1 MKIKGI
7 IIKCKA
13 KDLLKSIEE
22 QYILNLA
29 YIHKANGGFTY
40 TNNILEKEMNNDRIP
55 KEIKITN

>member
-1 MKIKGI
+1 MKSKGL

-29 YIHKANGGFTY
+29 YIYKGGFTY
-40 TNNILEKEMNNDRIP
+40 TNDILEKEIKDDRVP